1 MKKSIL
7 VCLLCFL
14 SFSVLAIEVTLNNS
28 YPGPSRKKFK
38 ALGYEERWDSL
49 GYSSVVWCSNESLIL
64 EANPYFWRLNLDL
77 GEYEFASDL
86 YTVVGQKHRFM
97 APFRGNNFIVME
109 YGSVSE
115 TRFGLYNDQYGWK
128 EIEEKRDVITKLRRS
143 VISNDKMNGSG
154 IVDYVLVLLLGHYG
168 LVPRPEITDF
178 SERQLMDVQTIISLK
193 NLQTG
198 ELIYLP
204 RELYSVRSP
213 GLMTAVSF
221 DRFKI
226 AMIGILVQ
234 ETKESSLHFDERI
247 YILDVVYD
255 GLTSCETIMKVES
268 PEQGERIEVLP
279 ENTKLLVTGTTT
291 YEILGNDTEDYWYR
305 VTVNG
310 LEGIVF
316 GGDLL
321 IEGDDWTVRL
331 KDRGRPIEWDEL
343 DSYLS
348 EISKTSKTVEA
359 EPAKINNVEIQK
371 TVNQKEEIAEI
382 KNDWTTLLDQH
393 KRLLVLLIS
402 ILGIVFAVIVVV
414 RLGRKR

>member
-1 MKKSIL
+1 MKKTIL
-7 VCLLCFL
+7 VCLFWLL
-14 SFSVLAIEVTLNNS
+14 SFSVLAIEITLNNS
-28 YPGPSRKKFK
+28 YPGPSRKIFK
-38 ALGYEERWDSL
+38 ALGYEEQWDSL
-49 GYSSVVWCSNESLIL
+49 GYSSVVWCNNESLIL
-64 EANPYFWRLNLDL
+64 EAHPYFWKLNLDL

-86 YTVVGQKHRFM
+86 YSVVGKKHRFM
-97 APFRGNNFIVME
+97 APFRGNNFIVMD
-109 YGSVSE
+109 YGPLYE
-115 TRFGLYNDQYGWK
+115 TKFGLYSDQYGWK
-128 EIEEKRDVITKLRRS
+128 VIEEKRDVISKLRRS
-143 VISNDKMNGSG
+143 VISNNKMKGSG
-154 IVDYVLVLLLGHYG
+154 IVDYVLMLLLGHYG
-168 LVPRPEITDF
+168 LVPRPEITDV
-178 SERQLMDVQTIISLK
+178 SERQLMDIQTIISLK

-234 ETKESSLHFDERI
+234 ETKESPLHFDERI
-247 YILDVVYD
+247 YILDVIYD
-255 GLTSCETIMKVES
+255 GLATCETIMKMES

-279 ENTKLLVTGTTT
+279 ENTKLLVTGTTR
-291 YEILGNDTEDYWYR
+291 YEIMDNGTEDYWYR
-305 VTVNG
+305 VTANG

-348 EISKTSKTVEA
+348 ELSKNNTIIEVEPVKKSN
-359 EPAKINNVEIQK
+359 EETQK
-371 TVNQKEEIAEI
+371 KVSENEEIAESR
-382 KNDWTTLLDQH
+382 KDWTTLIDQH
-393 KRLLVLLIS
+393 KRLLVVLIS
-402 ILGIVFAVIVVV
+402 ILGIMFAVIVVV